1 MARGSQ
7 AVPFSTVE
15 GIEWPAIA
23 SPAGATM
30 LAMQWQLERSQWWP
44 AEKLLEQQFRQI
56 RELAKHAVAHTLYY
70 KKHLSRAG
78 LASADELTPQSFLR
92 WPVLS
97 KADVQRQEAALTASS
112 CPKEHGAAVQ
122 AHTTG
127 STGVP
132 TRVLHSMVMGFYVHA
147 LALRDHL
154 WHRRDFS
161 AKLAA
166 IRGRIRSGF
175 TSDWWGAVTNAAFR
189 TGDGV
194 WKSGLTGIAEQ
205 LEWLVAENPAYLVT
219 SPSNLRALLRRSRE
233 TGRMPAAIRQVVT
246 FTEYLPPE
254 LRAEVQQVW
263 QARLVDVYSCEELGP
278 IALQCPSHEH
288 YHVQAENLHVELL
301 RDDGTPCLPGELG
314 RVVVTALHNF
324 PMPLL
329 RYDLGDFAEA
339 GAACPCGRGLPVL
352 RRIVGRVRNMAR
364 DPNGRH
370 FRPAIAF
377 GGWLEIAPI
386 RKLQLVQHTL
396 ADIEFRYEMEREL
409 SGGEQER
416 LTALLTESFG
426 YPFTFAFSRVP
437 RIERMPGEKYEDF
450 VSLLAR

>member
-1 MARGSQ
+1 MPRASP

-15 GIEWPAIA
+15 GIEWPALA

-44 AEKLLEQQFRQI
+44 AGKLLEQQFRQL
-56 RELAKHAVAHTLYY
+56 RELVAHAIAHAPYY
-70 KKHLSRAG
+70 RSHLSRAG
-78 LASADELTPQSFLR
+78 LASVDELTPEAFLR
-92 WPVLS
+92 WPLLS
-97 KADVQRQEAALTASS
+97 KRDVQQNEAALAASQY
-112 CPKEHGAAVQ
+112 PQEHGPVVQ
-122 AHTTG
+122 ANTTG

-132 TRVLHSMVMGFYVHA
+132 TRVRHSMAMGFFVHA

-154 WHRRDFS
+154 WHERDFT

-166 IRGRIRSGF
+166 IRGRIASGGAD
-175 TSDWWGAVTNAAFR
+175 DWWGVVTNAVFR
-189 TGDGV
+189 TGPSAS
-194 WKSGLTGIAEQ
+194 KNGLTDVGEQ
-205 LEWLVAENPAYLVT
+205 LDWLLAERPAYLVT

-233 TGRMPAAIRQVVT
+233 TGKVPAGVREVVT
-246 FTEYLPPE
+246 FTEHLPPE
-254 LRAEVQQVW
+254 LRTDLQRVW
-263 QARLVDVYSCEELGP
+263 RARLVDVYSSEELGP

-288 YHVQAENLHVELL
+288 YHVQAENLYVELL
-301 RDDGTPCLPGELG
+301 RGDATPCRPGELG

-329 RYDLGDFAEA
+329 RYDLGDYAEA
-339 GAACPCGRGLPVL
+339 GEPCPCGRGLPVL

-396 ADIEFRYEMEREL
+396 TDIEMRYEMERDL
-409 SGGEQER
+409 SPRECER
-416 LTALLTESFG
+416 LAELLRESFG
-426 YPFTFAFSRVP
+426 YPFRFAFIRVP
-437 RIERMPGEKYEDF
+437 HIERKPGEKYEEF
-450 VSLLAR
+450 ISLLEQ